1 LDDWKKIEVFIEKE
15 FHVEPQ
21 IHNILFLI
29 GVQELN
35 YGFNKLDQDS
45 KTKAMNFASMYILS
59 FLREEDKTFLK
70 NKYKNSGNEEKAEEE
85 IEKEIYRKGIIN
97 YFRNKGII

>member
-1 LDDWKKIEVFIEKE
+1 MDDWKKIKDFVEKE
-15 FHVEPQ
+15 FHVEPF

-35 YGFNKLDQDS
+35 YGFNKLDQDT

-59 FLREEDKTFLK
+59 FLKEEDKTFLK
-70 NKYKNSGNEEKAEEE
+70 NKYRNTDKGEKAEEE
-85 IEKEIYRKGIIN
+85 IEKEIYKKGILNYFRHKGII
-97 YFRNKGII
+97 

>member
-1 LDDWKKIEVFIEKE
+1 MDEWKKIEDFVEKE
-15 FHVEPQ
+15 FHVEPF

-35 YGFNKLDQDS
+35 YGFSKLDQDT

-59 FLREEDKTFLK
+59 FLKEEDKTFLK
-70 NKYKNSGNEEKAEEE
+70 NKYKNNENGEKAEEE
-85 IEKEIYRKGIIN
+85 IEKEIYKKGIIN
-97 YFRNKGII
+97 YFSHKGII